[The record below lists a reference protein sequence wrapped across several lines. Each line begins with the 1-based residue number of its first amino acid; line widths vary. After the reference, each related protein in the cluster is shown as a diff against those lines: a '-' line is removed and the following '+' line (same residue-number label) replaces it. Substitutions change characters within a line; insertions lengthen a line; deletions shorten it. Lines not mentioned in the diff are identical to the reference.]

1 MKNYLWVF
9 WALLSIGFVHAQEKL
24 TYQKPSEE
32 ILELVNAPLA
42 PSVLINDEGNY
53 MVLLYRDYYKTI
65 AELSETELRLA
76 GLRINPKT
84 NIGSR
89 TNYYNNVIVKKI
101 GDNEGAQVKGLPE
114 NPRLANF
121 NWSPDQSKIA
131 FTNTTTEG
139 VEVMVLDLK
148 SATATAITET
158 NVNANMRDIINWFK
172 DGESVLVKMLPEDR
186 KPLINTDEAV
196 PDGPTISTNDGK
208 KAQNRTYQ
216 DLLKNPNDEFN
227 FEQLARS
234 ELYKVQMDGTKTKW
248 KDADLYTSIS
258 FSPDG
263 EYVMTVTLDKPFSY
277 LVPYYRFPNTTTVY
291 KKDGTKVK
299 TLLQV
304 PLIEDLPQGFMATRT
319 GMRDISW
326 RNDKP
331 ATLTYVEAL
340 DGGDPENEVPYRD
353 EVFEIEVPFDGEGKS
368 ILKTKNRFSYIQW
381 GNDNVAIAHD
391 RWWNNRNTKTY
402 LFNPSNP
409 DAEAKIIED
418 RNYQDVYSNPG
429 SFVTKRNENGA
440 WVLSLDKN
448 NNAYLIGDGYTE
460 EGQFPFVEKMDLNSL
475 KKTRLYTSKL
485 EGKLENLIE
494 YDPEKDQ
501 LLIRIES
508 ANEYPNYYYKSLIK
522 RRGPIQLTDFDNPYK
537 SIQNVHKEVI
547 TYKRDDG
554 LELSGTLYLPVGY
567 DMEKKEKMPMI
578 LWAYPREYKDK
589 NSASQNTS
597 NPNEFTYPYWGSPI
611 YWVTKGYVVLDGAAF
626 PIIGEGDEQPND
638 TFRSQLVAN
647 AKAAIDAVDEL
658 GYIDRDRIA
667 VGGHSYGAFMVANLL
682 SHSDLF
688 AAGIARS
695 GAYNRTLTPF
705 GFQSEERNY
714 WEAPEVYYTM
724 SPFMHAD
731 KMKTPLLLIHGQAD
745 NNSGTYPM
753 QSERYFNA
761 LKGLGATVRLV
772 MLPKESH
779 GYRGKESILHM
790 LWEQD
795 QWLEKYVKQ
804 KK

>member
-234 ELYKVQMDGTKTKW
+234 ELYKVQMDGSKTKW

-263 EYVMTVTLDKPFSY
+263 EHVMTVTLDKPFSY

-353 EVFEIEVPFDGEGKS
+353 EVFEIEAPFDGEGKS

-460 EGQFPFVEKMDLNSL
+460 EGQFPFVEKMDLNL
-475 KKTRLYTSKL
+475 
-485 EGKLENLIE
+485 
-494 YDPEKDQ
+494 
-501 LLIRIES
+501 
-508 ANEYPNYYYKSLIK
+508 
-522 RRGPIQLTDFDNPYK
+522 
-537 SIQNVHKEVI
+537 
-547 TYKRDDG
+547 
-554 LELSGTLYLPVGY
+554 
-567 DMEKKEKMPMI
+567 
-578 LWAYPREYKDK
+578 
-589 NSASQNTS
+589 
-597 NPNEFTYPYWGSPI
+597 
-611 YWVTKGYVVLDGAAF
+611 
-626 PIIGEGDEQPND
+626 
-638 TFRSQLVAN
+638 
-647 AKAAIDAVDEL
+647 
-658 GYIDRDRIA
+658 
-667 VGGHSYGAFMVANLL
+667 
-682 SHSDLF
+682 
-688 AAGIARS
+688 
-695 GAYNRTLTPF
+695 
-705 GFQSEERNY
+705 
-714 WEAPEVYYTM
+714 
-724 SPFMHAD
+724 
-731 KMKTPLLLIHGQAD
+731 
-745 NNSGTYPM
+745 
-753 QSERYFNA
+753 
-761 LKGLGATVRLV
+761 
-772 MLPKESH
+772 
-779 GYRGKESILHM
+779 
-790 LWEQD
+790 
-795 QWLEKYVKQ
+795 
-804 KK
+804 